1 MGKRKKSKGGSFLMQ
16 GSILAAAGIITKIIG
31 AVYRIPM
38 LNIMGLKGQGYYDM
52 AFQVYSIA
60 LIISSYSLP
69 VAVSKLV
76 SLKMAAGERKNA
88 FRVLKASLIIATLS
102 GVTIMVIVFFGAE
115 AIAEYLMGAKM
126 SCYSLKVLAPGLLI
140 CAIMAVF
147 RGYFQGMGTMIPTA
161 ISQII
166 EQLLNAIVSV
176 VGAAVLLEN
185 GKQMAKV
192 QGNNLLGPA
201 YSAAGGTLGT
211 VAGALLGLLFLL
223 FCYVAFRKPMMRQM
237 KRDTS
242 KELDDYRAIFKLLIL
257 TIAPIILSTTIYN
270 SANVIDSAMFNKIMG
285 AQGTSEAVCAE
296 LLGKLGQYYTLFN
309 VPLAVASALGSSV
322 IPGLVSAAEN
332 HDRRLLHNRIY
343 TVIRYTMLIA
353 IPSAFGFFALGQ
365 PIMDFLWPNVDN
377 VTQGIMLKIGAISL
391 VFYSLSTVTNTVLQ
405 GLDRMM
411 EPVKNA
417 MVSLILH
424 IVSLFI
430 MLVMFKWGI
439 YALIGSKIVFSLCMC
454 IMNAH
459 DIREACGYL
468 QESRK
473 TFVIPSIAGAVMAI
487 LAWAVHFVLDTFI
500 GGRIATLIALIVA
513 VAVYAVVLLK
523 MGGMSE
529 KELLGLPKGRQIVIV
544 CKKCHLLKERRYY

>member
-1 MGKRKKSKGGSFLMQ
+1 
-16 GSILAAAGIITKIIG
+16 
-31 AVYRIPM
+31 
-38 LNIMGLKGQGYYDM
+38 
-52 AFQVYSIA
+52 
-60 LIISSYSLP
+60 
-69 VAVSKLV
+69 
-76 SLKMAAGERKNA
+76 
-88 FRVLKASLIIATLS
+88 
-102 GVTIMVIVFFGAE
+102 
-115 AIAEYLMGAKM
+115 
-126 SCYSLKVLAPGLLI
+126 
-140 CAIMAVF
+140 
-147 RGYFQGMGTMIPTA
+147 MIPTA

-473 TFVIPSIAGAVMAI
+473 TFVIPSIAGAVMTI

-529 KELLGLPKGRQIVIV
+529 KELLGLPKGHQIVIV

>member
-1 MGKRKKSKGGSFLMQ
+1 MGKKKKSKGGSFLMQ

-192 QGNNLLGPA
+192 QGNNLLGPD

-211 VAGALLGLLFLL
+211 VAGALIGLLFLL

-242 KELDDYRAIFKLLIL
+242 KELDDYRAIFKILIL

-270 SANVIDSAMFNKIMG
+270 SANVIDSAMF
-285 AQGTSEAVCAE
+285 
-296 LLGKLGQYYTLFN
+296 
-309 VPLAVASALGSSV
+309 
-322 IPGLVSAAEN
+322 
-332 HDRRLLHNRIY
+332 
-343 TVIRYTMLIA
+343 IA

-513 VAVYAVVLLK
+513 VAVYVVVLLK

-529 KELLGLPKGRQIVIV
+529 KELLSLPKGHQIVIV

>member
-1 MGKRKKSKGGSFLMQ
+1 MGKKKKSKGGSFLMQ

-76 SLKMAAGERKNA
+76 SFKMAAGERKNA
-88 FRVLKASLIIATLS
+88 FRVLKASLIIAALS

-147 RGYFQGMGTMIPTA
+147 RGYFQGLGTMIPTA

-192 QGNNLLGPA
+192 QGNNLFGPA

-211 VAGALLGLLFLL
+211 VAGALIGLLFLL
-223 FCYVAFRKPMMRQM
+223 FCYVVFRKPMMRQM

-242 KELDDYRAIFKLLIL
+242 KELDDYRAIF
-257 TIAPIILSTTIYN
+257 
-270 SANVIDSAMFNKIMG
+270 
-285 AQGTSEAVCAE
+285 
-296 LLGKLGQYYTLFN
+296 
-309 VPLAVASALGSSV
+309 
-322 IPGLVSAAEN
+322 
-332 HDRRLLHNRIY
+332 
-343 TVIRYTMLIA
+343 
-353 IPSAFGFFALGQ
+353 
-365 PIMDFLWPNVDN
+365 
-377 VTQGIMLKIGAISL
+377 
-391 VFYSLSTVTNTVLQ
+391 
-405 GLDRMM
+405 
-411 EPVKNA
+411 
-417 MVSLILH
+417 
-424 IVSLFI
+424 
-430 MLVMFKWGI
+430 
-439 YALIGSKIVFSLCMC
+439 
-454 IMNAH
+454 
-459 DIREACGYL
+459 
-468 QESRK
+468 
-473 TFVIPSIAGAVMAI
+473 
-487 LAWAVHFVLDTFI
+487 
-500 GGRIATLIALIVA
+500 
-513 VAVYAVVLLK
+513 
-523 MGGMSE
+523 
-529 KELLGLPKGRQIVIV
+529 
-544 CKKCHLLKERRYY
+544 

>member
-1 MGKRKKSKGGSFLMQ
+1 MGKKKKSKGGSFLMQ

-76 SLKMAAGERKNA
+76 SFKMAAGERKNA

-211 VAGALLGLLFLL
+211 VAGALIGLLFLL
-223 FCYVAFRKPMMRQM
+223 FCYVVFRKP
-237 KRDTS
+237 
-242 KELDDYRAIFKLLIL
+242 IFKILIL

-322 IPGLVSAAEN
+322 IPGLVSAVEN

-529 KELLGLPKGRQIVIV
+529 KELLGLPKGHQIVIV